1 MKRLTILE
9 VEAKMKSID
18 RNWILKENLIL
29 REFLFDDF
37 KQAFSFITSVS
48 LIAEKHDHHPNWK
61 NVYNKVEIRLFT
73 HEVNG
78 LTERDFKLAKEI
90 DQIIVRS
97 QEIVSK
103 TIDVE

>member
-37 KQAFSFITSVS
+37 KQAFLFMTSVS
-48 LIAEKHDHHPNWK
+48 SIAEKHDHHPNWK

-73 HEVNG
+73 HEANG

>member
-18 RNWILKENLIL
+18 KNWILKGNLIQ
-29 REFLFDDF
+29 REFLLEDF
-37 KQAFSFITSVS
+37 IQAFSFITSVS

-73 HEVNG
+73 HEANG

-90 DQIIVRS
+90 DQIIVSSLENSIKNNRC
-97 QEIVSK
+97 
-103 TIDVE
+103 

>member
-1 MKRLTILE
+1 MTRLTILE

-18 RNWILKENLIL
+18 KNWILKGNLIQ
-29 REFLFDDF
+29 REFLFEDF
-37 KQAFSFITSVS
+37 IKAFSFMTSVS

-73 HEVNG
+73 HEANG

-90 DQIIVRS
+90 DQIIVSSLENSIKNNRC
-97 QEIVSK
+97 
-103 TIDVE
+103 

>member
-37 KQAFSFITSVS
+37 KQAFSFMTSVS
-48 LIAEKHDHHPNWK
+48 SIAEKHDHHPNWK
-61 NVYNKVEIRLFT
+61 NVYNKGEIRLFT
-73 HEVNG
+73 HEANG

>member
-1 MKRLTILE
+1 MTRLTILE

-18 RNWILKENLIL
+18 KNWILKGNLIQ
-29 REFLFDDF
+29 REFLLEDF
-37 KQAFSFITSVS
+37 IQAFSFMTSVS

-73 HEVNG
+73 HEANG

-90 DQIIVRS
+90 DQIIVSSLENSIKNNRC
-97 QEIVSK
+97 
-103 TIDVE
+103 

>member
-1 MKRLTILE
+1 MTILTIID

-18 RNWILKENLIL
+18 RNWILKENFIQ

-37 KQAFSFITSVS
+37 TQAFSFMTSVS
-48 LIAEKHDHHPNWK
+48 LIAEKHDHHPNWE

-73 HEVNG
+73 HEANG

-90 DQIIVRS
+90 DKIIVRS
-97 QEIVSK
+97 Q
-103 TIDVE
+103 

>member
-1 MKRLTILE
+1 MTRLTIIE

-37 KQAFSFITSVS
+37 NQAFSFMTSVS
-48 LIAEKHDHHPNWK
+48 LIAEKQNHHPNWE

-90 DQIIVRS
+90 DQIIVR
-97 QEIVSK
+97 
-103 TIDVE
+103 

>member
-1 MKRLTILE
+1 MTRLTILE

-18 RNWILKENLIL
+18 KNWILKGNLIQ
-29 REFLFDDF
+29 REFLLEDF
-37 KQAFSFITSVS
+37 IQAFSFMTSVS

-73 HEVNG
+73 HEANG

-90 DQIIVRS
+90 DQIIVSSLENSIKNKRC
-97 QEIVSK
+97 
-103 TIDVE
+103 

>member
-1 MKRLTILE
+1 MTRQTILE

-18 RNWILKENLIL
+18 KNWILKGNLIQ

-37 KQAFSFITSVS
+37 IQAFSFMTSVS

-73 HEVNG
+73 HEANG
-78 LTERDFKLAKEI
+78 LTDRDFKLAKEI
-90 DQIIVRS
+90 DQIIVSSLENSIKNNRY
-97 QEIVSK
+97 
-103 TIDVE
+103 

>member
-9 VEAKMKSID
+9 VESKMKSIE
-18 RNWILKENLIL
+18 RNWILKENLIQ

-37 KQAFSFITSVS
+37 IQAFSFMTSVS
-48 LIAEKHDHHPNWK
+48 LIAEKHDHHPNLK

-73 HEVNG
+73 HEANG

-90 DQIIVRS
+90 DQIIVR
-97 QEIVSK
+97 
-103 TIDVE
+103 

>member
-1 MKRLTILE
+1 MTRLTILE

-18 RNWILKENLIL
+18 KNWILKGNFIQ

-37 KQAFSFITSVS
+37 KLAFSFMTSVS
-48 LIAEKHDHHPNWK
+48 SIAEKHDHHPNWK

-73 HEVNG
+73 HEANG

>member
-18 RNWILKENLIL
+18 RNWFLKENLIL
-29 REFLFDDF
+29 REFLLDDF
-37 KQAFSFITSVS
+37 KQAFSFMTSVS
-48 LIAEKHDHHPNWK
+48 SIAEKHDHHPNWK

-73 HEVNG
+73 HEANG

>member
-1 MKRLTILE
+1 MECNDFVKKFEEIEDWEKTNDGR
-9 VEAKMKSID
+9 EAFAK
-18 RNWILKENLIL
+18 
-29 REFLFDDF
+29 LFKFSDF
-37 KQAFSFITSVS
+37 KQAFSFMTSVS
-48 LIAEKHDHHPNWK
+48 SIAEKHDHHPNWK

-73 HEVNG
+73 HEANG

>member
-29 REFLFDDF
+29 RKFLFDDF
-37 KQAFSFITSVS
+37 KQAFSFMTSVS
-48 LIAEKHDHHPNWK
+48 SIAEKHDHHPNWK

-73 HEVNG
+73 HEANG